1 MPRAGLDT
9 TAVLLAAADIAD
21 REGLEAVTLAAL
33 AQKLDIRSPSLYNHV
48 NGLGGLRLKMAVYAL
63 EKLHESMAEAAIG
76 RSGDEAVHALCD
88 AYIGFVRQHPGL
100 YEAAQLST
108 DKWDESVKRAGGQT
122 VAVVTR
128 VLVAYGLE
136 GDKALHAV
144 RILRSL
150 LHGFASLEQK
160 GGFGLPLELD
170 VTQRMLVD
178 AFLAGLDA
186 IRRE

>member
-9 TAVLLAAADIAD
+9 TAVLLAAAEIAN
-21 REGLEAVTLAAL
+21 REGLEAVTLASL

-48 NGLGGLRLKMAVYAL
+48 NGLGGLRLKMAAYAL
-63 EKLHESMAEAAIG
+63 EKLHEALVTAAIG
-76 RSGDEAVHALCD
+76 RSGDEAIHALCD

-108 DKWDESVKRAGGQT
+108 DKWDASVQRAGEQT

-128 VLVAYGLE
+128 VLEGYGLAGE
-136 GDKALHAV
+136 KALHAV

-160 GGFGLPLELD
+160 GGFGLPLELE
-170 VTQRMLVD
+170 VTRRMLAD
-178 AFLAGLDA
+178 SLLAGLEA
-186 IRRE
+186 LKGS